1 MTKAERDRSVDPSKW
16 SFLKATIAAASS
28 NDRVCTNGVEVIVLK
43 EVPKPRR
50 AKFVGLGVKR
60 DEWYR
65 AVMAGEEA
73 FRRQL
78 EKDGYEV
85 CAGYGVCLCVA
96 CALTLLPCRLCS
108 LRWTPANTDS
118 TSALPVTRTSP
129 GPTQGATLSLTLS
142 TGQSRADPLALESG
156 V

>member
-1 MTKAERDRSVDPSKW
+1 MDPNTW
-16 SFLKATIAAASS
+16 SFLKATIKAASPD
-28 NDRVCTNGVEVIVLK
+28 DRVCTNGVEVIVLK
-43 EVPKPRR
+43 MVPKPRR
-50 AKFVGLGVKR
+50 AKFVPGAKR
-60 DEWYR
+60 DERYC

-73 FRRQL
+73 FHREL

-96 CALTLLPCRLCS
+96 CALTLLPCRLCT
-108 LRWTPANTDS
+108 LRWTPANTES
-118 TSALPVTRTSP
+118 TSALPVTRMSP